1 MREGSFLSEHLEPL
15 MRQGPPGF
23 LTSLFKRS
31 VPGAPKLQF
40 PYEIPP
46 FEIEFTPEAE
56 KTLYTATAM
65 LAGGIVLNGIM
76 NYLARNPIR

>member
-1 MREGSFLSEHLEPL
+1 MKQGSFLSEHLQPY
-15 MRQGPPGF
+15 MRQGPGSGF

-56 KTLYTATAM
+56 KTLYTAT
-65 LAGGIVLNGIM
+65 GILSG
-76 NYLARNPIR
+76 